1 MRGNGTGRRLERAVL
16 ARLVSAIVAV
26 AFTVAGLNL
35 LGWATG
41 IQVLTRLLPFSLD
54 MTLWTALILVGLG
67 MALLLQSGQPPRSRV
82 WAGRSLAVI
91 AGVWAIPF
99 LTGHPIGGSASGG
112 PSPSAAASLVL
123 LSIAVALIRA
133 DQPWTQGLWSL
144 CFAIAVT
151 IPVVT
156 GLAHLVGVIPLA
168 DQAIVSGVGLLILFA
183 AIVAARPDRFTVGWL
198 LNGPERWVPVRLA
211 SVFVVLPITVGLL
224 RWVLLELG
232 VRTETERVTSIVLGV
247 SVFAG
252 IAFLILKREQ
262 GLQSKNEQLDSKR
275 AAAETRY
282 RQLADNAIDIIVH
295 LRGTEIIWIS
305 PSVESAFGWPI
316 EHWVGTNCTRV
327 FRLDDLELATSW
339 LQTAEHDNASGRRF
353 QVAASDG
360 KYHWV
365 ESRGKPFID
374 DKGKADGLIITIRAV
389 DEQVEAEQLLDA
401 QRQRFEA
408 VVANSPSAISVC
420 DLQLRY
426 TLVNRAFCQ
435 LFGQKSAADVIGR
448 TKDEVLPP
456 DALASS
462 RVAADRILAG
472 ERFFEYES
480 ITLGR
485 ENFLLVTQQF
495 PLHNSTGAIT
505 EMVTVRT
512 DITHRRNA
520 EQAAIERAT
529 WEERIRAAIGTE
541 RLLIYSQPIVDI
553 ATRETIEE
561 ELLIR
566 LRDSETDEVLLPGA
580 FLPQCQQ
587 HGLMPVI
594 DQYMVGRA
602 IELAGSGRRVCVN
615 ITGQTIGT
623 PTVMQEIIDALVA
636 AGPDKTEKIL
646 FEITETTA
654 LGSPEV
660 AGAFSRSMKS
670 VGCRVALDDFGTGYG
685 TFTELRHLELDSVK
699 IDQSFVKS
707 LLVEGGDERVVNS
720 IILVARLYKL
730 TTVAEGV
737 ESQAVLERLAKL
749 GVDRAQGYLFGRP
762 KPVD

>member
-1 MRGNGTGRRLERAVL
+1 MQGSGTGGRLERAVL
-16 ARLVSAIVAV
+16 ARLVRSIVAV
-26 AFTVAGLNL
+26 AFTVSGLNL

-41 IQVLTRLLPFSLD
+41 IEVLTRLLPFSLE
-54 MTLWTALILVGLG
+54 MTLWTAVILVGLG
-67 MALLLQSGQPPRSRV
+67 IALLLQSGQPSRARE
-82 WAGRSLAVI
+82 WAGRSLAVV
-91 AGVWAIPF
+91 AGALAIPF
-99 LTGHPIGGSASGG
+99 LTGHPIHGSSSGG
-112 PSPSAAASLVL
+112 PSHSAAASLVL
-123 LSIAVALIRA
+123 LSITVALIQA

-144 CFAIAVT
+144 CFAIAVA
-151 IPVVT
+151 IPIVT
-156 GLAHLVGVIPLA
+156 GLAHLVGVIPLS
-168 DQAIVSGVGLLILFA
+168 DQAIVSGVGLLMLFA
-183 AIVAARPDRFTVGWL
+183 AMFAARPDRFTVGWL
-198 LNGPERWVPVRLA
+198 LTGPERWVPVRLA

-224 RWVLLELG
+224 RWALLELG
-232 VRTETERVTSIVLGV
+232 LHTETERVTSIVLGV

-262 GLQSKNEQLDSKR
+262 GLQSEKEQLDGKR
-275 AAAETRY
+275 AVAETRY

-305 PSVESAFGWPI
+305 PSVQTGFGWPI
-316 EHWVGTNCTRV
+316 EHWVGADITNV

-339 LQTAEHDNASGRRF
+339 LQTAEHDNATARRF
-353 QVAASDG
+353 RVAASDG

-365 ESRGKPFID
+365 ESRGQPFID
-374 DKGKADGLIITIRAV
+374 DKGNADGLIITIRVV
-389 DEQVEAEQLLDA
+389 DEQVAAEQLLDA
-401 QRQRFEA
+401 EKQRFEA

-426 TLVNRAFCQ
+426 TLVNQAFCQ
-435 LFGQKSAADVIGR
+435 LFGQQSAADVIGR
-448 TKDEVLPP
+448 TKDEILPP

-462 RVAADRILAG
+462 RIATDRILAG
-472 ERFFEYES
+472 ESFFEYES
-480 ITLGR
+480 ISLGR
-485 ENFLLVTQQF
+485 ENFLLVNQQF
-495 PLHNSTGAIT
+495 PLHNSAGAIT
-505 EMVTVRT
+505 EMVAVRT
-512 DITHRRNA
+512 DITHRRHA

-541 RLLIYSQPIVDI
+541 TLLIYSQPIVDI

-566 LRDSETDEVLLPGA
+566 LRDSETDEVLLPAA
-580 FLPQCQQ
+580 FLPQCER
-587 HGLMPVI
+587 HGLMPTI
-594 DQYMVGRA
+594 DQYVVGRA
-602 IELAGSGRRVCVN
+602 IELAGTGRRVCVN

-623 PTVMQEIIDALVA
+623 PTVMAEIVEALA
-636 AGPDKTEKIL
+636 NAGPDTTQRIL

-685 TFTELRHLELDSVK
+685 TFTELRHLDLDSVK
-699 IDQSFVKS
+699 IDQSFVKN

-720 IILVARLYKL
+720 IVLVARLYDL

-737 ESQAVLERLAKL
+737 ESEAVFERLAKL

-762 KPVD
+762 APVN

>member
-1 MRGNGTGRRLERAVL
+1 MRGSGTAERLERAVL

-41 IQVLTRLLPFSLD
+41 IEVLTRLVPFSLEI
-54 MTLWTALILVGLG
+54 TPWTAVVLAGLG
-67 MALLLQSGQPPRSRV
+67 IALLLQSGQPPRPRV
-82 WAGRSLAVI
+82 WGGRSLAAV
-91 AGVWAIPF
+91 AGALAIPF
-99 LTGHPIGGSASGG
+99 VAGHPIHGQSSGG

-123 LSIAVALIRA
+123 LSVTVALIRA
-133 DQPWTQGLWSL
+133 DQPWTQGVWSL

-156 GLAHLVGVIPLA
+156 GLAHLAGVIPLA
-168 DQAIVSGVGLLILFA
+168 DQAIVSGVGLLMLFA
-183 AIVAARPDRFTVGWL
+183 AVVAARPDRFTVGWL
-198 LNGPERWVPVRLA
+198 LTGPQRWVPVRLA

-224 RWVLLELG
+224 RWVLLEVG
-232 VRTETERVTSIVLGV
+232 VRTDTERVTSIILGV
-247 SVFAG
+247 SIFAG

-262 GLQSKNEQLDSKR
+262 GLQSENEQLDGKR
-275 AAAETRY
+275 AVAETRY

-305 PSVESAFGWPI
+305 PSVQTAFGWPI
-316 EHWVGTNCTRV
+316 EHWVGTDITNV
-327 FRLDDLELATSW
+327 FRLDDLKLATSW
-339 LQTAEHDNASGRRF
+339 LQTAEHDNATARRF
-353 QVAASDG
+353 RLSTSDG

-365 ESRGKPFID
+365 ESRAKPFVD
-374 DKGKADGLIITIRAV
+374 DKGNADGLIIAIRVV
-389 DEQVEAEQLLDA
+389 DEQVEAEQLLDS
-401 QRQRFEA
+401 QKQRFEA

-426 TLVNRAFCQ
+426 TLVNQAFCQ
-435 LFGQKSAADVIGR
+435 LFGQQSAADVIGR
-448 TKDEVLPP
+448 TKDEILPP

-462 RVAADRILAG
+462 RMATDRIMAG

-480 ITLGR
+480 ISVGR

-495 PLHNSTGAIT
+495 PLHDSNGAIT

-529 WEERIRAAIGTE
+529 WEERIRGAIAAGS
-541 RLLIYSQPIVDI
+541 LLIYSQPIVDI
-553 ATRETIEE
+553 TTRETIEE

-566 LRDSETDEVLLPGA
+566 LRDSETDEILLPSA

-594 DQYMVGRA
+594 DQYVVGRA
-602 IELAGSGRRVCVN
+602 IELAGSGKRVCVN

-660 AGAFSRSMKS
+660 AGAFSSSMKS

-685 TFTELRHLELDSVK
+685 TFTELRHLDLDSVK

-720 IILVARLYKL
+720 IILVARLYRL

-737 ESQAVLERLAKL
+737 ESEAVLERLAKL